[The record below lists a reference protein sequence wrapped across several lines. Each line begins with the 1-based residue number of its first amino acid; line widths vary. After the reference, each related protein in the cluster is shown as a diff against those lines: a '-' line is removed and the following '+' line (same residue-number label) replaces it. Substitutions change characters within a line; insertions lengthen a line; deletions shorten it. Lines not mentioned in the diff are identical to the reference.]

1 MKTVDTKL
9 QPQRVKLIFNPGSGV
24 NDESPLQI
32 MAVVKEMQ
40 ARQLIP
46 ELYLIEP
53 DSNLQEVVD
62 EAIAQGIELFVVC
75 GGDGTVSSV
84 TKALYGSAAT
94 LGIVPT
100 GTRNN
105 IALSLG
111 IPTDIAAAVAILSE
125 GQRLK
130 IDLGLV
136 ICNGVSTPFIELCSV
151 GLFSTL
157 FPAGDDIQHGNITR
171 IGDFLGILT
180 TAPPSDIHLFLDDS
194 QEISELG
201 HAALISN
208 MPYIGRNYKVGAPDA
223 YHDGLLDVMFFAD
236 LSKLDLINY
245 ILTGVGTDNPEDP
258 RIMHYQVREMVI
270 DTEPAMAVMADDI
283 SLGEGSVR
291 IKVQPQALSVMVGA
305 TASHEEQ

>member
-1 MKTVDTKL
+1 M
-9 QPQRVKLIFNPGSGV
+9 
-24 NDESPLQI
+24 
-32 MAVVKEMQ
+32 
-40 ARQLIP
+40 
-46 ELYLIEP
+46 
-53 DSNLQEVVD
+53 VD

-180 TAPPSDIHLFLDDS
+180 TAPPSDIHLFLDDN

-270 DTEPAMAVMADDI
+270 DTEPAMAVMADGI

-291 IKVQPQALSVMVGA
+291 IQVQPQALSVMVGA